1 MNKKRI
7 LITVTAVILVAAL
20 AFSVVSI
27 KTNQVEPRA
36 VKAYNSDAEKSI
48 IDSGTVFENDNLKM
62 DWDSDYCRVSIT
74 DKRTGKTIGTTPTE
88 ALENQVGEDGM
99 PKAVHPML
107 NSPITVEYLDPES
120 YEIKQLTAYIDS
132 ISEENVSAKKTDNGI
147 SITYYFDDYSI
158 AIPVEFVLREDD
170 LVVTV
175 DADGIEEGD
184 YKVVSVAIAPFMD
197 GIKNTEQNGYLF
209 VPSGSGAIIYP
220 SERGDVSETLSM
232 EVYGNDADRNLES
245 EHKLSNEE
253 SVHMPVFG
261 SKNGDNAVCGIIEE
275 NAECASIE
283 VILGAKNIGYSAV
296 YPKFAVRGYQW
307 VKPKRNK
314 VTYVQLYSDN
324 LISGKLSVSYKL
336 LSGDEAGYT
345 GMANTYRDYLIKK
358 YDMSSLNKEAAISL
372 TVLGGT
378 NIKNSFLGVPYNDFY
393 AATTLKQ
400 AEQIINSVSE
410 KAENNLAVN
419 FSGFGESGLYPGSVA
434 GGYKVNGKLGS
445 LKQMSELQNRLKQA
459 GISSYMNFDLV
470 YFTNGAS
477 KAQSA
482 NGQTTFK
489 YPYLVWSGKRDRA
502 FSLYYL
508 IQRSKLNEYSEKLVK
523 KSEKVGL
530 SGIALESLSS
540 VSWSDYRNPEYNI
553 KSGMAKDAGKVFADI
568 EKSGISA
575 ASVNA
580 NDYAAANSSY
590 IFGTPVVSSEYRLFS
605 EDIPFYQMV
614 FKGYKQ
620 MSVPAVN
627 LAEDKD
633 IRILKAVESGCALGF
648 EVAYSYDTKL
658 LESSYPNFY
667 ATKYENVEPMIES
680 AADRLKDYYKS
691 VSGAAI
697 KNHRILENGLRQTV
711 FSSGV
716 SVTVNFSDK
725 AVDFGDISIPAK
737 DFIVTKG
744 G

>member
-1 MNKKRI
+1 MSKKRI

-20 AFSVVSI
+20 AFSVVLV
-27 KTNQVEPRA
+27 KTNKVKPRA
-36 VKAYNSDAEKSI
+36 VKAYNSNAEKSI

-62 DWDSDYCRVSIT
+62 DWDAEYCRISIT
-74 DKRTGKTIGTTPTE
+74 DKLTGKTFGTTPAA
-88 ALENQVGEDGM
+88 ALKNQVGEDGM

-120 YEIKQLTAYIDS
+120 YEIKELTAYLDS
-132 ISEENVSAKKTDNGI
+132 VSVGNILAKEIENGLSV
-147 SITYYFDDYSI
+147 TYYFDDYSI
-158 AIPVEFVLREDD
+158 AVPVEFTLREND
-170 LVVTV
+170 LVVTI
-175 DADGIEEGD
+175 DADEIEEGE
-184 YKVVSVAIAPFMD
+184 YKVVSVAIAPFID

-220 SERGDVSETLSM
+220 SERGDVSDTLSM
-232 EVYGNDADRNLES
+232 DVYGNDANRNLEA
-245 EHKLSNEE
+245 EHKMSNEE

-261 SKNGDNAVCGIIEE
+261 SKSGNTAVCGIIEE
-275 NAECASIE
+275 NVECASIE
-283 VILGAKNIGYSAV
+283 VLLGAKNIGYSAV

-314 VTYVQLYSDN
+314 VTYVQYYSDN
-324 LISGKLSVSYKL
+324 MVSGKLSVSYKL
-336 LSGDEAGYT
+336 LSGDEADYT
-345 GMANTYRDYLIKK
+345 GMANTYRDYLIDK
-358 YDMSSLNKEAAISL
+358 YKMDYLTDEASISL
-372 TVLGGT
+372 TLLGGV

-400 AEQIINSVSE
+400 AEEIINNVSE
-410 KAENNLAVN
+410 ETGNKLAVN
-419 FSGFGESGLYPGSVA
+419 FLGFGESGLYPGSVA
-434 GGYKVNGKLGS
+434 GGYKVNGNLGS
-445 LKQMSELQNRLKQA
+445 LKQMADLQNSLAEK
-459 GISSYMNFDLV
+459 GIISYMNFDLA
-470 YFTNGAS
+470 YFTSGAP

-489 YPYLVWSGKRDRA
+489 YPYLIWSGKRDRS

-508 IQRSKLNEYSEKLVK
+508 IQRGKLNEYSEKLVK
-523 KSEKVGL
+523 KSKKVGL
-530 SGIALESLSS
+530 TGIALESLSS
-540 VSWSDYRNPEYNI
+540 VSWSDYRELEYNA
-553 KSGMAKDAGKVFADI
+553 KLGMAKDVEKIFSGI
-568 EKSGISA
+568 EKSGISV

-590 IFGTPVVSSEYRLFS
+590 IFNSPIESSKYRIFS

-627 LAEDKD
+627 LADDKD
-633 IRILKAVESGCALGF
+633 IRILKAVESGSALGF
-648 EVAYSYDTKL
+648 EVAYSYNTKL
-658 LESSYPNFY
+658 LESSYPSFY
-667 ATKYENVEPMIES
+667 ASEYKNVEPMIES
-680 AADRLKDYYKS
+680 TADRLNDYYKS
-691 VSGAAI
+691 VSGATI

-716 SVTVNFSDK
+716 SVTINFSDK

-737 DFIVTKG
+737 NFIVTKG

>member
-7 LITVTAVILVAAL
+7 LITVTAVILVVAL

-27 KTNQVEPRA
+27 KSNQAEPRA
-36 VKAYNSDAEKSI
+36 VKAYNSNAEKSI
-48 IDSGTVFENDNLKM
+48 VDSGTVFENDNLKM
-62 DWDSDYCRVSIT
+62 DWDAKYCRVSVT
-74 DKRTGKTIGTTPTE
+74 DKITGKTFGTTPRE
-88 ALENQVGEDGM
+88 ALENQIDENGM
-99 PKAVHPML
+99 PKAIHPML
-107 NSPITVEYLDPES
+107 NSPIVVEYLDPDS
-120 YEIKQLTAYIDS
+120 YEVKQLTAYIDS
-132 ISEENVSAKKTDNGI
+132 ITEENISAKKTTEGI
-147 SITYYFDDYSI
+147 SVTYYFDEYSI
-158 AIPVEFVLREDD
+158 AIPVEFNIRENN
-170 LVVTV
+170 LVITV
-175 DADGIEEGD
+175 DADGIEEGG
-184 YKVVSVAIAPFMD
+184 YKVVSVAITPFID
-197 GIKNTEQNGYLF
+197 GIKNTGQDSYLF

-220 SERGDVSETLSM
+220 SERGDVSDTLSM
-232 EVYGNDADRNLES
+232 EVYGNDANRNLEA

-253 SVHMPVFG
+253 SVHIPVFG
-261 SKNGDNAVCGIIEE
+261 SKNGDTAVCGIIEE

-296 YPKFAVRGYQW
+296 YPKFSVRGYQW

-314 VTYVQLYSDN
+314 VTYVQHYSDN

-336 LSGDEAGYT
+336 LSGDEASYV
-345 GMANTYRDYLIKK
+345 GMANTYRDYLIEK
-358 YDMSSLNKEAAISL
+358 YNMDYLNEEATMSL

-378 NIKNSFLGVPYNDFY
+378 NIKNSFLGIPYNDFY
-393 AATTLKQ
+393 ATTTLKQ
-400 AEQIINSVSE
+400 AEEIINSVSA
-410 KAENNLAVN
+410 KSENKLAVN
-419 FSGFGESGLYPGSVA
+419 FSGFGESGLYPGNVA
-434 GGYKVNGKLGS
+434 GGYKVNSKLGT
-445 LKQMSELQNRLKQA
+445 LNKMSDLQERLTEQ
-459 GISSYMNFDLV
+459 GVVSYMDFDLV
-470 YFTNGAS
+470 YFTKGTS

-508 IQRSKLNEYSEKLVK
+508 TQRSKLGENLSKLINKAK
-523 KSEKVGL
+523 KVNL
-530 SGIALESLSS
+530 SGITLESLSS
-540 VSWSDYRNPEYNI
+540 VSWSDYKNSEYNI
-553 KSGMAKDAGKVFADI
+553 KLEMARDVGKFFTDI
-568 EKSGISA
+568 EKSGISV

-590 IFGTPVVSSEYRLFS
+590 IFGVPVESSKYRLFS
-605 EDIPFYQMV
+605 EDIPFYQIV

-627 LAEDKD
+627 LADDKD
-633 IRILKAVESGCALGF
+633 MCILKAVEAGCALGF

-667 ATKYENVEPMIES
+667 ATKYDNVEPMIES
-680 AADRLKDYYKS
+680 ASDRLKDYYVA
-691 VSGAAI
+691 VSGATI

-711 FSSGV
+711 FSSGI

-725 AVDFGDISIPAK
+725 TVNLDGISIPAK
-737 DFIVTKG
+737 DFIVIKG